1 MAKNALKLCLKL
13 FIFFGVM
20 FLVGKTIPYD
30 GIVNALLTKYLT
42 YNGADT
48 VATLMTGEKDPDAW
62 YSVCEDV
69 LILTHILITIPFYSV
84 IILIYECYLN
94 RFTVFESVAR
104 YFMSTFR
111 RCVKIIALL
120 IIFISQLRVIPY
132 QLFVE
137 HIPEKLQ
144 FLLMLILNVAVTIAL
159 YWFLLCVVSKLHPA
173 KKEI

>member
-13 FIFFGVM
+13 LIFFGVM

-30 GIVNALLTKYLT
+30 GFINALLTKYLT
-42 YNGADT
+42 YKGADT

-69 LILTHILITIPFYSV
+69 LILTHILISIPFYSV
-84 IILIYECYLN
+84 IIFIYECHLN
-94 RFTVFESVAR
+94 RLTALEAVAN
-104 YFMSTFR
+104 YFMATFR

-120 IIFISQLRVIPY
+120 IIFIVQLRVIPY

-137 HIPEKLQ
+137 HIPGKLQ
-144 FLLMLILNVAVTIAL
+144 FLLMLVLNVAVIVAL
-159 YWFLLCVVSKLHPA
+159 YWFLLRVVHKFYLA
-173 KKEI
+173 KKGI